1 MYNFRTDL
9 ANERRDI
16 YKKGK
21 SNRKNEIEG
30 IESEIEKVNE
40 TITIER
46 VKITNNQGEK
56 AIGKPIGNYITIDEK
71 KKLRIAQQE
80 EIEKTADVLQKR
92 TKKNNRYSCRQRRI
106 STSSGTR
113 KYICNSRQFR
123 TKKK

>member
-1 MYNFRTDL
+1 MKEETST
-9 ANERRDI
+9 
-16 YKKGK
+16 KGK
-21 SNRKNEIEG
+21 SNRKRNRRNRKRNR
-30 IESEIEKVNE
+30 KVNE

-56 AIGKPIGNYITIDEK
+56 SNRKANRKLYNNRC

-80 EIEKTADVLQKR
+80 EIEKTADVLQKEL
-92 TKKNNRYSCRQRRI
+92 KNNRYSCRQRRI

-123 TKKK
+123 TKSNK